1 MFNLNLLQT
10 VRPSRLRNLL
20 VVGGSLLVLSGCHTI
35 RFYHDMDALRP
46 EPDHRVPATSLAW
59 GLVPLEDPVELR
71 SACPSGVSKL
81 EVQQERS
88 DAVIQVATLGL
99 VNRQVIRVWCKR
111 RER

>member
-10 VRPSRLRNLL
+10 FRPSRLRSFLL
-20 VVGGSLLVLSGCHTI
+20 VGASFLVLSGCNTI

-46 EPDHRVPATSLAW
+46 QPDHRVPATALAW

-71 SACPSGVSKL
+71 SACPSGISKL
-81 EVQQERS
+81 EVQQEQT
-88 DAVIQVATLGL
+88 DAVIQVVTLGL